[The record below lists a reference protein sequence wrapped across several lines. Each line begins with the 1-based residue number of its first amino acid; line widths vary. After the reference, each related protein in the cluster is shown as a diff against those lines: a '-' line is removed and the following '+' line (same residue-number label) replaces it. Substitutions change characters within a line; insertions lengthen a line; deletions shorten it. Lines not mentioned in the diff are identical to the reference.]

1 MSIDV
6 AEYKRFKSKVDLIRQ
21 EGDREKGALD
31 ATRKRIVEEFGCKT
45 LDEAKELEAK
55 IRKEAEELEV
65 QYNDSMENFKKQW
78 KEQL

>member
-31 ATRKRIVEEFGCKT
+31 ATRKRIVEE
-45 LDEAKELEAK
+45 LEDPEIKHKLFVREPRSAPDQ
-55 IRKEAEELEV
+55 RSSRPYQRERSSR
-65 QYNDSMENFKKQW
+65 QRNYRN
-78 KEQL
+78 